1 MAGDWIK
8 MRVDLYRDPKVIVM
22 ADALMAK
29 DGELARYVNQ
39 NKQRDMTVTR
49 NVMRNVTVGALV
61 SIWGVARKQGKRID
75 DALVLAD
82 CCVSVLDDIAELP
95 GIGEAMEAAG
105 WVAQTEDGLLFP
117 RFFEEHNTDY
127 EEQKAKNRERQARY
141 RAKKQAENSNVTV
154 TLRNAPE
161 REKRREEVIQE
172 PPTEVCGEM
181 PKTASSPPAVPP
193 VMVFPIDGKARGPK
207 TWGLTAIK
215 LAEYKTAF
223 PHLDVD
229 AEFRAALQ
237 WCRDNPTRRK
247 TATGMA
253 GFLTRWLS
261 KSQNARGSNGNRQPA
276 ATPGEAPA
284 PFVAYDFDA
293 YLESQK
299 LTPKAKP

>member
-75 DALVLAD
+75 DALMLAD

-117 RFFEEHNTDY
+117 RFFEEYNTDY

-161 REKRREEVIQE
+161 KSKSKSIYT
-172 PPTEVCGEM
+172 PIIPTGTERAFDQFWQSVHI
-181 PKTASSPPAVPP
+181 KT
-193 VMVFPIDGKARGPK
+193 GKEAARK
-207 TWGLTAIK
+207 AFARAIK
-215 LAEYKTAF
+215 RLQSEGIQKG
-223 PHLDVD
+223 D
-229 AEFRAALQ
+229 AEARLLDRMAAFARSPQ
-237 WCRDNPTRRK
+237 AHPKDRSPIHP
-247 TATGMA
+247 ATWLNQGRYDDDPAAWQCA
-253 GFLTRWLS
+253 GATS
-261 KSQNARGSNGNRQPA
+261 SNGQDP
-276 ATPGEAPA
+276 TP
-284 PFVAYDFDA
+284 FDN
-293 YLESQK
+293 
-299 LTPKAKP
+299 

>member
-1 MAGDWIK
+1 MADWIK

-22 ADALMAK
+22 ADTLMAN

-75 DALVLAD
+75 DALMLTD
-82 CCVSVLDDIAELP
+82 CSVSVLDDIAELP

-161 REKRREEVIQE
+161 REK
-172 PPTEVCGEM
+172 
-181 PKTASSPPAVPP
+181 
-193 VMVFPIDGKARGPK
+193 
-207 TWGLTAIK
+207 
-215 LAEYKTAF
+215 
-223 PHLDVD
+223 
-229 AEFRAALQ
+229 
-237 WCRDNPTRRK
+237 
-247 TATGMA
+247 
-253 GFLTRWLS
+253 S
-261 KSQNARGSNGNRQPA
+261 KSINTPIVPKGTNAAFDEFWQSVHLKTGKEAARRAWERAVKRVSHDTGNPRRSSEDYILERMKLFAASPKAHPVDISPVHPATWLNQGRYDDDPA
-276 ATPGEAPA
+276 AWEGNGHATPDPDPTPIIRATTPPPEGYEA
-284 PFVAYDFDA
+284 
-293 YLESQK
+293 
-299 LTPKAKP
+299 

>member
-1 MAGDWIK
+1 MADWIK

-75 DALVLAD
+75 DALMLAD

-161 REKRREEVIQE
+161 REKSKSILKPPIVPQGTERAFEQFWESVHIKTGKRDAEKSHARAVKAVAVERKIPPQE
-172 PPTEVCGEM
+172 AAAYILDRMQAFAKSPRAHPKDISPIHPSTWLNQGRYDDDPETWQARPTPDPPGCDSIEFGDI
-181 PKTASSPPAVPP
+181 PQK
-193 VMVFPIDGKARGPK
+193 GKA
-207 TWGLTAIK
+207 
-215 LAEYKTAF
+215 
-223 PHLDVD
+223 
-229 AEFRAALQ
+229 
-237 WCRDNPTRRK
+237 
-247 TATGMA
+247 
-253 GFLTRWLS
+253 
-261 KSQNARGSNGNRQPA
+261 NAS
-276 ATPGEAPA
+276 
-284 PFVAYDFDA
+284 PF
-293 YLESQK
+293 
-299 LTPKAKP
+299 

>member
-1 MAGDWIK
+1 MADWIK

-29 DGELARYVNQ
+29 DGQLAMYVNQ

-127 EEQKAKNRERQARY
+127 EEQKAKNRERQARF
-141 RAKKQAENSNVTV
+141 RAKKQAGNSNVTV
-154 TLRNAPE
+154 TLRDAPE
-161 REKRREEVIQE
+161 REKSKSKSNINTPVVPFKLDWSSVTFPDGCDTERVRAAVLEWLSYRRAIKK
-172 PPTEVCGEM
+172 PYKM
-181 PKTASSPPAVPP
+181 PAKQVSLLLAEHGADLPAAVSASIANGWIGCFRGNS
-193 VMVFPIDGKARGPK
+193 GKAEP
-207 TWGLTAIK
+207 
-215 LAEYKTAF
+215 EE
-223 PHLDVD
+223 P
-229 AEFRAALQ
+229 
-237 WCRDNPTRRK
+237 
-247 TATGMA
+247 
-253 GFLTRWLS
+253 S
-261 KSQNARGSNGNRQPA
+261 
-276 ATPGEAPA
+276 A
-284 PFVAYDFDA
+284 PFVSYDYDA

-299 LTPKAKP
+299 LTPKVKP